1 MRVFLVEN
9 HSSIILNEGNKCDLA
24 SSREI
29 PYHIGEAF
37 AQRNNMK
44 FIETSAKDSDNV
56 ERIFLSIAETLLK
69 QANELYPNKQQGT
82 IKPSNQNPNTTSI
95 GSNYCGGCG
104 S

>member
-1 MRVFLVEN
+1 M
-9 HSSIILNEGNKCDLA
+9 SSFSILILIKGNKCDLA
-24 SSREI
+24 EGREI

-56 ERIFLSIAETLLK
+56 EKIFLSIAETLLK
-69 QANELYPNKQQGT
+69 QANELYPNKQQQGN
-82 IKPSNQNPNTTSI
+82 IKPSNVNPNTTAI